1 MAKQNTVELD
11 LPVKLTI
18 DEIVETSER
27 LVDLLIERREADSEY
42 REFTSDHRQR
52 IKRLDGDIARM
63 STLVKS
69 VPSNAGRSRTQRED
83 EIVEKSERLADLLIE
98 RREVDSEY
106 REITGDY
113 RQRIKR
119 LDGDIAR
126 MSTLVKSGEEIRPI
140 ECWEEPDYDQGVV
153 EVFRRDTGSLV
164 HVREMH
170 DGDRQLGIA

>member
-1 MAKQNTVELD
+1 
-11 LPVKLTI
+11 
-18 DEIVETSER
+18 
-27 LVDLLIERREADSEY
+27 
-42 REFTSDHRQR
+42 
-52 IKRLDGDIARM
+52 
-63 STLVKS
+63 VKS
-69 VPSNAGRSRTQRED
+69 VPSHAGRSRTQRED
-83 EIVEKSERLADLLIE
+83 EIVENSERLADLLIE

-126 MSTLVKSGEEIRPI
+126 MSTLVKSGEEIRPT